1 MNVVKRLLRGAEPKS
16 PSAAG
21 KGGKPAMTGSRPAQ
35 PGAALRIWPLPA
47 WLLYAGVLVFLA
59 LLAGLDL
66 TPRPRIFLKGEVA
79 GQDVT
84 ADVDFMVE
92 DSEAT
97 RRRRL
102 QMLEAQPPVFD
113 LSPEAYNRL
122 ESGVYMVF
130 GKANTA
136 GADLEKLRWSIGE
149 DLNVEV
155 APYTL
160 QAWRQEE
167 FQNLVLGR
175 VLPWLRDRLA
185 QGVAADAA
193 SLRSFPNGIMVRD
206 LSSGMETLRV
216 DLAGVQDLER
226 VRREL
231 EDFLR
236 GELKKPLPVRR
247 HIALLIGPLLG
258 PSLAANEEESKVR
271 KLRVAQTVEPAYLRV
286 KRGEIIVRE
295 GEAVSQE
302 QQLKLQALMT
312 RSPTH
317 FKPGRSVSLLVLCGL
332 LSLALPLA
340 VKARLHPALTARDVA
355 LLSVLILAFGLLAK
369 FLAQVEAPLSRGL
382 GLKVED
388 MFPYSL
394 PLAGFAGVLGLFF
407 PHVVG
412 VTLGLILS
420 LLGVQLLGGGVGL
433 FIFHFVSAML
443 YVYVVKQAESRTD
456 LLKTVFPLA
465 AATVLAWIGV
475 GVTLVH
481 GAGLLA
487 AGAAYALAGAFMS
500 LLTVLAL
507 SPIVELVF
515 GYTSRF
521 KLMELMSLEQP
532 LLQQLMVAAPGTYH
546 HSLILSNMVEA
557 GARAIGANHLLAR
570 VAALYHDIGKLK
582 NPQYFIENQ
591 GGRENKHDKLA
602 PSMSALILISH
613 VKKGVELAREHK
625 LGREIEDLIGQHHGT
640 GLISYFFHKAEEQ
653 ARAKGEDSPRE
664 EEYRYPGP
672 KPQTKEAGLLLIA
685 DAIEASS
692 RVLVDPTPSRLKGH
706 IETIVKKVFADGQL
720 DESELTLKD
729 LHLLSESFLRIL
741 TGIFHQRI
749 EYPGGKPDKPR
760 QPRPGSEDTASAQA
774 AADAGPRLADR
785 GQVLTFPRTRGE
797 G

>member
-1 MNVVKRLLRGAEPKS
+1 MNVVKRLLRGAEAKPQ
-16 PSAAG
+16 PAAA
-21 KGGKPAMTGSRPAQ
+21 KGGKPAKGPSRPAA
-35 PGAALRIWPLPA
+35 PAAAFHLWPLPA
-47 WLLYAGVLVFLA
+47 WLLYAAVLVFLA

-66 TPRPRIFLKGEVA
+66 TPRPRVFLKGEVA

-97 RRRRL
+97 RLRRL
-102 QMLEAQPPVFD
+102 QVVEAQPPVFD

-122 ESGVYMVF
+122 EEGVYQVF
-130 GKANTA
+130 AKANTA
-136 GADLEKLRWSIGE
+136 GSDLEKLRWSIGE
-149 DLNVEV
+149 DLNTEV
-155 APYTL
+155 STSTL

-167 FQNLVLGR
+167 FQNMVLGR

-193 SLRSFPNGIMVRD
+193 SLRSFANGIMVRD
-206 LSSGMETLRV
+206 LASGLESLRV
-216 DLAGVQDLER
+216 DLAAVQDMER
-226 VRREL
+226 LRHDL

-247 HIALLIGPLLG
+247 TIAVLTNPLLT
-258 PSLAANEEESKVR
+258 PSLSLNLEESKVR
-271 KLRVAQTVEPAYLRV
+271 KVRAAQTVEPAYIRV

-295 GEAVSQE
+295 GEAVTQE

-312 RSPTH
+312 RSPEH

-340 VKARLHPALTARDVA
+340 ARARLHAPLSGRDVA
-355 LLSVLILAFGLLAK
+355 LLSVLILTFGLLAK

-388 MFPYSL
+388 MFPFSL
-394 PLAGFAGVLGLFF
+394 PLAGFAGVVGLFF
-407 PHVVG
+407 PHAVG
-412 VTLGLILS
+412 VTAGLILS
-420 LLGVQLLGGGVGL
+420 LLGVQFLGGGVGL
-433 FIFHFVSAML
+433 FAFHFISAML
-443 YVYVVKQAESRTD
+443 YVYVVKQAQSRTD
-456 LLKTVFPLA
+456 LMKTVFPLA
-465 AATVLAWIGV
+465 AAMVLAWVGV
-475 GVTLVH
+475 GATQVQGVALM
-481 GAGLLA
+481 A

-500 LLTVLAL
+500 LLVVLAL
-507 SPIVELVF
+507 SPIVELLF

-570 VAALYHDIGKLK
+570 VAALYHDIGKLR

-625 LGREIEDLIGQHHGT
+625 LGREIEDLIGQHHGAT
-640 GLISYFFHKAEEQ
+640 LISYFFHKAEEQ
-653 ARAKGEDSPRE
+653 ARAKGEEPPRE
-664 EEYRYPGP
+664 AEYRYPGP

-692 RVLVDPTPSRLKGH
+692 RVLVEPSPSRLKGH
-706 IETIVKKVFADGQL
+706 IETIVKKIFADGQL

-729 LHLLSESFLRIL
+729 LHLLSEAFLRIL

-749 EYPGGKPDKPR
+749 EYPGGKSDKAKPA
-760 QPRPGSEDTASAQA
+760 RPGGEDGAQAQA
-774 AADAGPRLADR
+774 AAEAGARQADR
-785 GQVLTFPRTRGE
+785 GQVLTFPRSRGE

>member
-1 MNVVKRLLRGAEPKS
+1 MNVVKRLLGGAEPRPQS
-16 PSAAG
+16 GA
-21 KGGKPAMTGSRPAQ
+21 KGGRPALAGNRPAS
-35 PGAALRIWPLPA
+35 PGWALRIWPPSA
-47 WLLYAGVLVFLA
+47 WLLYAGVLVVLA

-66 TPRPRIFLKGEVA
+66 TPRPRVFLKGEVA
-79 GQDVT
+79 GRDVT
-84 ADVDFMVE
+84 ADVDFLVE

-97 RRRRL
+97 RLRRI
-102 QMLEAQPPVFD
+102 QVVEAQPPVFD
-113 LSPEAYNRL
+113 LSPEAYNQL
-122 ESGVYMVF
+122 EAGVYMVF

-149 DLNVEV
+149 DLNAEV
-155 APYTL
+155 SPSTL

-185 QGVAADAA
+185 HGVAADSA

-206 LSSGMETLRV
+206 LASGMESLRV
-216 DLAGVQDLER
+216 DLAAVADMER
-226 VRREL
+226 LRGDL

-247 HIALLIGPLLG
+247 NIAVLTNPLLA
-258 PSLAANEEESKVR
+258 PSLTLNLDESKVR
-271 KLRVAQTVEPAYLRV
+271 KVRAAQTVEPAYIRV

-312 RSPTH
+312 RSPEH
-317 FKPGRSVSLLVLCGL
+317 FKPGRSISLLVLCGL

-340 VKARLHPALTARDVA
+340 VRARLHPALTSRDVA
-355 LLSVLILAFGLLAK
+355 LLATLVLVFGLLAK
-369 FLAQVEAPLSRGL
+369 FLAQMEAPLSRGL
-382 GLKVED
+382 GLRAED
-388 MFPYSL
+388 MFPFSL

-420 LLGVQLLGGGVGL
+420 LLGVQLLGGGVGQ
-433 FIFHFVSAML
+433 FAFHFISAML
-443 YVYVVKQAESRTD
+443 YVYVVKQAQSRTE
-456 LLKTVFPLA
+456 LMKTVFPLA
-465 AATVLAWIGV
+465 AAMVLAWIGV
-475 GVTLVH
+475 GAAQAP
-481 GAGLLA
+481 GAAFLA
-487 AGAAYALAGAFMS
+487 AGAAYALAGAFLS

-591 GGRENKHDKLA
+591 GGRENRHDKLA

-653 ARAKGEDSPRE
+653 ARAKGEEPPRE

-672 KPQTKEAGLLLIA
+672 RPQTKEAGLLLIA

-729 LHLLSESFLRIL
+729 LHLLSEAFLRIL

-749 EYPGGKPDKPR
+749 EYPGGKPDKSR
-760 QPRPGSEDTASAQA
+760 QPRPGGDDTASPQA
-774 AADAGPRLADR
+774 PADGGTRQSDR
-785 GQVLTFPRTRGE
+785 GQVLSFPRTRGE

>member
-1 MNVVKRLLRGAEPKS
+1 MNVVKRLLGGAESKAPA
-16 PSAAG
+16 PA
-21 KGGKPAMTGSRPAQ
+21 KGAKPASAQPRPA
-35 PGAALRIWPLPA
+35 GAGAVLRIWPLPA

-66 TPRPRIFLKGEVA
+66 TPRPRLYLKGEVA
-79 GQDVT
+79 ARDVT
-84 ADVDFMVE
+84 ADVDFLVE
-92 DSEAT
+92 DSAAT
-97 RRRRL
+97 QARRL
-102 QMLEAQPPVFD
+102 QVVEAQPPVFD
-113 LSPEAYNRL
+113 LSPEAYSKL
-122 ESGVYMVF
+122 EDGVYKVF
-130 GKANTA
+130 AKANSP
-136 GADLEKLRWSIGE
+136 GDLEKMRWSIGE
-149 DLNVEV
+149 DLNSEI
-155 APYTL
+155 AAYTL
-160 QAWRQEE
+160 QDWRQEE

-175 VLPWLRDRLA
+175 VLPWLRDHLA
-185 QGVAADAA
+185 AGVVADAA
-193 SLRSFPNGIMVRD
+193 TLRPFANGIMIRD
-206 LSSGMETLRV
+206 LASGLETLRV
-216 DLAGVQDLER
+216 DLAAVLDMER
-226 VRREL
+226 VKHEL

-236 GELKKPLPVRR
+236 NDLKKPLPVRR
-247 HIALLIGPLLG
+247 HIALLVGPLLTA
-258 PSLAANEEESKVR
+258 SLAANLEETKVR
-271 KLRVAQTVEPAYLRV
+271 KVRAAQTVEPAYIRV

-295 GEAVSQE
+295 GEAVTQE

-312 RSPTH
+312 RSPEH
-317 FKPGRSVSLLVLCGL
+317 FKPGRTVGLLVLCGL

-340 VKARLHPALTARDVA
+340 VKARLHRPLTARDVA
-355 LLSVLILAFGLLAK
+355 LLSLLLLTFGLLCK

-382 GLKVED
+382 GLRVGD
-388 MFPYSL
+388 MFPFSL

-412 VTLGLILS
+412 VTLGLVLS
-420 LLGVQLLGGGVGL
+420 LLAVQMLGGGVGL
-433 FIFHFVSAML
+433 FAFHFISAML
-443 YVYVVKQAESRTD
+443 YVYVVKQAQSRTD
-456 LLKTVFPLA
+456 LMKTVFPLA
-465 AATVLAWIGV
+465 AVMVLAWIGV
-475 GVTLVH
+475 GATQVH
-481 GAGLLA
+481 GVALMA

-507 SPIVELVF
+507 SPIVELIF

-570 VAALYHDIGKLK
+570 GAALYHDIGKLK

-613 VKKGVELAREHK
+613 VKKGVELGREYK

-653 ARAKGEDSPRE
+653 ARAKGEEPPRE

-729 LHLLSESFLRIL
+729 LHLLSEAFLRIL

-749 EYPGGKPDKPR
+749 EYPGGKPDKAR
-760 QPRPGSEDTASAQA
+760 TAKPGDEDSATAQA
-774 AADAGPRLADR
+774 AAEAGPRLADR

>member
-1 MNVVKRLLRGAEPKS
+1 MNVVKRLLGGAEPKA
-16 PSAAG
+16 PAPA
-21 KGGKPAMTGSRPAQ
+21 KGGMPAKSPARPA
-35 PGAALRIWPLPA
+35 GAGAVLHLWPLPA
-47 WLLYAGVLVFLA
+47 WLLYAAVLTFLA

-66 TPRPRIFLKGEVA
+66 TPRPRVFLKGEVA
-79 GQDVT
+79 AQDVT
-84 ADVDFMVE
+84 ADVDFLVE

-97 RRRRL
+97 RLRRI
-102 QMLEAQPPVFD
+102 QVVEAQPPVFD
-113 LSPEAYNRL
+113 LSPEAYSRL
-122 ESGVYMVF
+122 EDGVYKVF
-130 GKANTA
+130 AKANTP
-136 GADLEKLRWSIGE
+136 GSDLEKLRWSIGE
-149 DLNVEV
+149 DLNSEV
-155 APYTL
+155 AAATL
-160 QAWRQEE
+160 QDWRQEE

-185 QGVAADAA
+185 QGVVADAA
-193 SLRSFPNGIMVRD
+193 SLRSFSNGIMVRD
-206 LSSGMETLRV
+206 LASGLETLRV
-216 DLAGVQDLER
+216 DLAAVQDMER
-226 VRREL
+226 LKHEL

-236 GELKKPLPVRR
+236 TDLKKPLPVRR
-247 HIALLIGPLLG
+247 HIALLITPLLAA
-258 PSLAANEEESKVR
+258 SLAANPEETKVR
-271 KLRVAQTVEPAYLRV
+271 KVRAAQTVEPAYIRV

-295 GEAVSQE
+295 GEAVTQE

-312 RSPTH
+312 RSPEH
-317 FKPGRSVSLLVLCGL
+317 FKPGRTVALLVLCGL

-340 VKARLHPALTARDVA
+340 VKARLHRPLTARDVA
-355 LLSVLILAFGLLAK
+355 LLSVLLLTFGLLCK

-382 GLKVED
+382 GLRVGD
-388 MFPYSL
+388 MFPFSL

-412 VTLGLILS
+412 VTMGLILS
-420 LLGVQLLGGGVGL
+420 LLAVQMLGGGVGL
-433 FIFHFVSAML
+433 FAFHFISAML
-443 YVYVVKQAESRTD
+443 YVYVVKQAQSRTD
-456 LLKTVFPLA
+456 LMKTVFPLA
-465 AATVLAWIGV
+465 AAMILAWIGV
-475 GVTLVH
+475 GATQVH
-481 GAGLLA
+481 GVALMT
-487 AGAAYALAGAFMS
+487 AGAAYALVGAFMS

-507 SPIVELVF
+507 SPIVELLF

-625 LGREIEDLIGQHHGT
+625 LGREIEDLIGQHHGAT
-640 GLISYFFHKAEEQ
+640 LISYFYHKAEEQ
-653 ARAKGEDSPRE
+653 ARGKGEEPPRE

-729 LHLLSESFLRIL
+729 LHLLSEAFLRIL

-749 EYPGGKPDKPR
+749 EYPGGKPDKAR
-760 QPRPGSEDTASAQA
+760 AAKPGSEDSASAQA
-774 AADAGPRLADR
+774 AAEAGGRQVDR

>member
-1 MNVVKRLLRGAEPKS
+1 MNVVKRLLGGAEPK
-16 PSAAG
+16 PQTSAA
-21 KGGKPAMTGSRPAQ
+21 KGGKPAKPQARPAS
-35 PGAALRIWPLPA
+35 PAAALGARPLPA
-47 WLLYAGVLVFLA
+47 WLLYAAVLAFLA

-66 TPRPRIFLKGEVA
+66 TPRPRVFLKGEVA

-84 ADVDFMVE
+84 ADVDFLVE
-92 DSEAT
+92 DTEAT
-97 RRRRL
+97 RLRRL
-102 QMLEAQPPVFD
+102 QVVEAQPPVFD
-113 LSPEAYNRL
+113 LSPEGYSGL
-122 ESGVYMVF
+122 EDGVYQVF
-130 GKANTA
+130 AKANSA
-136 GADLEKLRWSIGE
+136 GSDLEKLRWSIGE
-149 DLNVEV
+149 DLNAEV
-155 APYTL
+155 STATL

-175 VLPWLRDRLA
+175 VLPWLRDHLA
-185 QGVAADAA
+185 AGVVADAA
-193 SLRSFPNGIMVRD
+193 TLRSFPNGIMVRD
-206 LSSGMETLRV
+206 LASGMETLRV
-216 DLAGVQDLER
+216 DLAAVPDLER
-226 VRREL
+226 LKHDL
-231 EDFLR
+231 EGFLR

-247 HIALLIGPLLG
+247 HIALLVSPLLA
-258 PSLAANEEESKVR
+258 PSLGANPEETKVR
-271 KLRVAQTVEPAYLRV
+271 KARAAQTVEPAYIRV

-295 GEAVSQE
+295 GEAVTQE

-312 RSPTH
+312 RSPEH
-317 FKPGRSVSLLVLCGL
+317 FKPGRSVSLFVLCGL
-332 LSLALPLA
+332 LSLGVPLA
-340 VKARLHPALTARDVA
+340 VKARLLPPLSSRDLA
-355 LLSVLILAFGLLAK
+355 LLSVLVLVFGLLAK

-382 GLKVED
+382 GLRVED
-388 MFPYSL
+388 MFPFSL
-394 PLAGFAGVLGLFF
+394 PLAGFAGTLGLFF

-412 VTLGLILS
+412 VTAGLILS

-433 FIFHFVSAML
+433 FAFHFISAMV
-443 YVYVVKQAESRTD
+443 YVYVVKQAQSRTD
-456 LLKTVFPLA
+456 LMKTVFPLA
-465 AATVLAWIGV
+465 AVMVLAWIGV
-475 GVTLVH
+475 GAAQVH
-481 GAGLLA
+481 GPALMA
-487 AGAAYALAGAFMS
+487 AGAAYALVGALMS
-500 LLTVLAL
+500 LLVVLAL
-507 SPIVELVF
+507 SPIVELLF

-557 GARAIGANHLLAR
+557 GSRAIGANHLLAR

-625 LGREIEDLIGQHHGT
+625 LGREIEDLIGQHHGAS
-640 GLISYFFHKAEEQ
+640 LISYFYHKAEEQ
-653 ARAKGEDSPRE
+653 ARAKGEEPPRE

-729 LHLLSESFLRIL
+729 LHLLSEAFLRIL

-749 EYPGGKPDKPR
+749 EYPGGKPDKAR
-760 QPRPGSEDTASAQA
+760 AGKPGSEDTATAQA
-774 AADAGPRLADR
+774 AAEGQRAVDR